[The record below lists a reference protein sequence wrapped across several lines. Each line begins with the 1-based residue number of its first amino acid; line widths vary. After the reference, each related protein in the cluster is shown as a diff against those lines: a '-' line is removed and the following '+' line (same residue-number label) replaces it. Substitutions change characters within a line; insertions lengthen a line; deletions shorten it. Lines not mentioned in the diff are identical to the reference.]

1 MKKLQPWHWLLII
14 FGVIILIVVLV
25 ILLRPKQIS
34 QPPNTPLQP
43 TPPTGGAGNIW
54 SILSGIL
61 GGLLPGIGGG
71 SGATGGGTGKP
82 CEPGYVDSIYGPCDC
97 FNGCASS
104 HPGYDCAGNPSTYC

>member
-25 ILLRPKQIS
+25 IVFRPKQ
-34 QPPNTPLQP
+34 QAPAP
-43 TPPTGGAGNIW
+43 TPSPTPTTGGGNIW

-71 SGATGGGTGKP
+71 SGPTGGGTGKP